1 MAATARRP
9 AATEPT
15 FLVAAPLKLD
25 VDGLVLEPVPDGT
38 TGAIGEPVA
47 AEPEPAAPAPV
58 AATPVP
64 VAAGAVP
71 VANPVEPAVACEL
84 EKELVDVFV
93 YAKELVSLRVDFGL
107 GARALGIVVCGS
119 LDNWIRGTGC

>member
-15 FLVAAPLKLD
+15 FLVAAPLKAD
-25 VDGLVLEPVPDGT
+25 VDGLVLEPVPDGPAGT
-38 TGAIGEPVA
+38 IGEPVA
-47 AEPEPAAPAPV
+47 AEPEPEPAPPAPPALAPARPPV
-58 AATPVP
+58 AAAPVP

-84 EKELVDVFV
+84 KNVSINVWVMMKRSPAYVWTLVFV
-93 YAKELVSLRVDFGL
+93 QEHSVS
-107 GARALGIVVCGS
+107 
-119 LDNWIRGTGC
+119 